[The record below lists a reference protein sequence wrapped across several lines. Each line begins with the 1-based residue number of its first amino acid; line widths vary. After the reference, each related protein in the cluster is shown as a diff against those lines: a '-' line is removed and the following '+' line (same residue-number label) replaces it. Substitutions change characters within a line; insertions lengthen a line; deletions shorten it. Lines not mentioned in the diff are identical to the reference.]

1 MDTVDSYMCLCHRGF
16 RASADQTLCMGESAH
31 LLPPQWPGHEE
42 AMGLY
47 LPWGGAGASAHP
59 GSLTHKFESWP
70 LTPGVNNLL
79 TSLHPSFLIC
89 KMGVVNSTK
98 DIFPIHVGRAGYW
111 RRGLGPVRPS
121 VPKLPVALGELARGR
136 GLCSGRCRRV

>member
-1 MDTVDSYMCLCHRGF
+1 
-16 RASADQTLCMGESAH
+16 
-31 LLPPQWPGHEE
+31 
-42 AMGLY
+42 MGLY

-79 TSLHPSFLIC
+79 TSLHLSFLIC
-89 KMGVVNSTK
+89 KMGVVNSTRDK
-98 DIFPIHVGRAGYW
+98 FHIHVGRAGYW

-136 GLCSGRCRRV
+136 GFSSGRCRRV